1 MEERTGA
8 GLGLEVK
15 VALVPDDALEA
26 KKRRLLRVPV
36 TRDPQ
41 SGCGREIVFRIMG
54 TGVNVGMGVEGVAI
68 VADLAVAGV
77 KVADGRLLDQ
87 IVPFAVERGD
97 SPVAEAD
104 EKRSHRLLRQQGKSE
119 GVAH

>member
-1 MEERTGA
+1 MPGWGWKSKSRSYQTT
-8 GLGLEVK
+8 
-15 VALVPDDALEA
+15 PLEA
-26 KKRRLLRVPV
+26 KKRQLLRVPV

-77 KVADGRLLDQ
+77 KVAAGRLLDQ
-87 IVPFAVERGD
+87 IVPLPVERGD
-97 SPVAEAD
+97 SPVAEAE
-104 EKRSHRLLRQQGKSE
+104 EKRSHQLLRQQGKSE
-119 GVAH
+119 GVAR